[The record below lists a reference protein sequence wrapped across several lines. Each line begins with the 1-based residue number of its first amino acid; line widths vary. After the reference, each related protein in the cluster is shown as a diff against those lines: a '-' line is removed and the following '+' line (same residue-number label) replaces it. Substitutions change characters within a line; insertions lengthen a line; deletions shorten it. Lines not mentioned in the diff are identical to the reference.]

1 MKSRCAHQTNDPPG
15 PLFSHYVTKGTDV
28 FINFSRHL
36 EGALASKT
44 LSRMSLFCSE
54 LSEWIRILI
63 SLATDHQ
70 FDKVLED
77 PVNHVTKLL
86 ISTKPGI
93 CNLDSKT
100 LESINERFIC
110 KKNLLI
116 QRIFPMAS
124 IYGFVNLTDRNLYF
138 QEICGSGSGKTHR
151 ASLASFRKVLK
162 RRYELA
168 YGAIEIE
175 TPKENFYFNF
185 KDPGDRNDFY
195 NAIVKHVR
203 PNCLTEKRLQQV
215 TELWKNRMM
224 SNFDYLMNINYIAQR
239 SLTDFTQY
247 PVMPWLLTEFESSE
261 IDVEDPRVYRCADQG
276 PR

>member
-1 MKSRCAHQTNDPPG
+1 M
-15 PLFSHYVTKGTDV
+15 
-28 FINFSRHL
+28 NFSRHL
-36 EGALASKT
+36 QANLSSKT
-44 LSRMSLFCSE
+44 LSKVSNFCSE
-54 LSEWIRILI
+54 ISEWIRILI

-116 QRIFPMAS
+116 QRIFPMTS

-138 QEICGSGSGKTHR
+138 QEICGSTTGKVHR
-151 ASLASFRKVLK
+151 ASLVSVRKVLK

-175 TPKENFYFNF
+175 TPKETFYFNF

-195 NAIVKHVR
+195 NALIKHVR
-203 PNCLTEKRLQQV
+203 SSCFTEKTLNQV

-224 SNFDYLMNINYIAQR
+224 TNFDYLMNINYIAQR
-239 SLTDFTQY
+239 SFNDFTQY
-247 PVMPWLLTEFESSE
+247 PVFPWLI
-261 IDVEDPRVYRCADQG
+261 IDFQSDQIDTEDPEIYR
-276 PR
+276 